1 MSHEQMCALFPH
13 PMMIKSLLFLGLI
26 LSVPSAVA
34 QENSLLDQAVC
45 TVKERNYSAR
55 EVINAIGVY
64 DDELKKPLLEQ
75 ANYRKIY
82 FASPQF
88 LFQVRAFADLQRLD
102 ALGVPKVSQKLLE
115 AEAAKWAKDRSR
127 PLTPQAVLKS
137 HGLEIELRARLLAR
151 QAPSFSLSELRQHML
166 RSVPEFFGVMQC
178 AWIRIPLLNSE
189 ENRALTPQEM
199 QEKYSE
205 LDEVAQ
211 KLSKEEITWEDAV
224 KKYSKDP
231 STIKT
236 AGAIGMVR
244 REMTSRFEEPMLRPL
259 FNDLG
264 YKQPNGAF
272 LRGPMIGELWIYL
285 VRVEAVRVQGVV
297 ELTRVKDRVERSL
310 REYTLQEQIAG
321 IRKVVA
327 GQVLAPPKSDD

>member
-1 MSHEQMCALFPH
+1 
-13 PMMIKSLLFLGLI
+13 MMIKSLLFLGLI
-26 LSVPSAVA
+26 LSAPIAVA
-34 QENSLLDQAVC
+34 QENSFLDQSVC

-64 DDELKKPLLEQ
+64 NDGLKKPLLEQ
-75 ANYRKIY
+75 ADYRKVY
-82 FASPQF
+82 FSSTRF
-88 LFQVRAFADLQRLD
+88 LFQVRAFADLKRLD
-102 ALGVPKVSQKLLE
+102 ALGVPEVSQKLLE
-115 AEAAKWAKDRSR
+115 FEAAKWAKDRSR
-127 PLTPQAVLKS
+127 SLTPQAVLKS

-151 QAPSFSLSELRQHML
+151 QASSFSLSELRQHML

-178 AWIRIPLLNSE
+178 AWIRIPLLNSV
-189 ENRALTPQEM
+189 ENRALTPKEM

-205 LDEVAQ
+205 LDELAQ
-211 KLSKEEITWEDAV
+211 KLTKEEITWEDAV

-236 AGAIGMVR
+236 AGAIGLVR

-259 FNDLG
+259 FKDLG
-264 YKQPNGAF
+264 YKQPNGTF
-272 LRGPMIGELWIYL
+272 LRGPIIGERWIYL